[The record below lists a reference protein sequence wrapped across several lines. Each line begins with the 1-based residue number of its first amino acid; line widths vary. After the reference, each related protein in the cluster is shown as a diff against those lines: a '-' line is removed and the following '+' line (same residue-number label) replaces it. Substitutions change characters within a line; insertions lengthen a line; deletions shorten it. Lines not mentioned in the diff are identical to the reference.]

1 MRWVTRLPP
10 PSAQLRI
17 NGNCSWCFRRLLSR
31 RPEAWRRRRR
41 RRAGLQIVVLSARRR
56 VRRFSPHAR
65 KHTRLTKHTDSA
77 CWGPAESTGGSK
89 RPRREWCFGKTD
101 AKCGGLRNRGSI
113 WPRSQ
118 SNTLLT
124 NILEIVSASVIAVCI
139 LIYIV
144 HLLYGQW
151 GKVAARFRPQAA
163 DV

>member
-1 MRWVTRLPP
+1 MFPAASV
-10 PSAQLRI
+10 S
-17 NGNCSWCFRRLLSR
+17 SSR
-31 RPEAWRRRRR
+31 SLEEEEEEEEGRASDHGAVRQTPGEA
-41 RRAGLQIVVLSARRR
+41 V
-56 VRRFSPHAR
+56 FSPRPQTHAAN
-65 KHTRLTKHTDSA
+65 KHTDSA

-118 SNTLLT
+118 PNTLLT